1 MLTVAFT
8 NQKGGVGKT
17 STVVGIAAALDRRGS
32 RVLCVD
38 LDPQADL
45 TQWMGLDPLDD
56 VRNVNDAVY
65 ADTRGIAAEAIP
77 GDKRPIGMPIP
88 GAP

>member
-17 STVVGIAAALDRRGS
+17 STVVGLAAALDRRGL

-45 TQWMGLDPLDD
+45 TAWLGLDPLDTSQL
-56 VRNVNDAVY
+56 NVNDVIF
-65 ADTRGIAAEAIP
+65 ADSKGGAATFGRA
-77 GDKRPIGMPIP
+77 R
-88 GAP
+88 

>member
-17 STVVGIAAALDRRGS
+17 STVVGIASALDRRGL
-32 RVLCVD
+32 RILCVD

-45 TQWMGLDPLDD
+45 TTWLGLDPLDAAQL
-56 VRNVNDAVY
+56 NVNDVIY
-65 ADTRGIAAEAIP
+65 SGE
-77 GDKRPIGMPIP
+77 
-88 GAP
+88 